1 MAFNPKKL
9 GCAVL
14 ILIALLFVMSREGQS
29 LLSFLWTI
37 VQLILEIIGR
47 HLNNLF
53 GGERA

>member
-14 ILIALLFVMSREGQS
+14 ILITLLFVMSREGQS

-37 VQLILEIIGR
+37 VELILEIIGR
-47 HLNNLF
+47 HLDNLF
-53 GGERA
+53 GGERT

>member
-9 GCAVL
+9 GCGVL
-14 ILIALLFVMSREGQS
+14 VLIALFFFMSREGQS

-37 VQLILEIIGR
+37 VELILEIIGR
-47 HLNNLF
+47 HLDNLF